1 MFCLL
6 HQLLLLCIKWFF
18 WAVLQCLPDVSMH
31 GIIFCR
37 PLLLILTCSLLCL
50 CLQKMWQTPFFVA
63 SLDPAIT
70 TLRDASNFSIFFE
83 FVLSLPQRFA
93 TMSNLQY
100 H

>member
-1 MFCLL
+1 
-6 HQLLLLCIKWFF
+6 
-18 WAVLQCLPDVSMH
+18 
-31 GIIFCR
+31 
-37 PLLLILTCSLLCL
+37 
-50 CLQKMWQTPFFVA
+50 MWQTPFFVA

-83 FVLSLPQRFA
+83 SFFVLSLPQRFA